1 MQHKKDKI
9 IGVIG
14 GMGPHA
20 GLALVRHLFDQTLAA
35 SDQEHLPVVLFSM
48 GDRIPD
54 RSAFLFGRTSENPA
68 YAIAEQIRM
77 AESVGAVVVGIP
89 CNTAHAPGIFNVIL
103 EELARAG
110 SRVRVLHLIEETVRF
125 LREHYPDVKRVGV
138 LSTLATYR
146 LGLYQKALEAAGYE
160 AVVADESVQETIVN
174 RAIFDSV
181 YGIKAQS
188 HPVSKIARQSVLTGI
203 THLSQKGIE
212 AVILGCTEL
221 PLAVPEPELEG
232 VPIIDPS
239 LALARALIR
248 ETYPAQLK
256 PL

>member
-1 MQHKKDKI
+1 MKDKV

-14 GMGPHA
+14 GMGPYA
-20 GLALVRHLFDQTLAA
+20 GLELVRHIFDQTIAT
-35 SDQEHLPVVLFSM
+35 SDHEHLPVVLFSM
-48 GDRIPD
+48 GDRVPD
-54 RSAFLFGRTSENPA
+54 RSAFLFGKTSVNPA

-77 AESVGAVVVGIP
+77 AEAVGAVVVGIP
-89 CNTAHAPGIFNVIL
+89 CNTAHAPSIFNVMV
-103 EELARAG
+103 EELARTG

-146 LGLYQKALEAAGYE
+146 LGLYRKALEAAGYE

-174 RAIFDSV
+174 RAIFDPS

-203 THLSQKGIE
+203 AHLRQKGVE
-212 AVILGCTEL
+212 AIVLGCTEL
-221 PLAVPEPELEG
+221 PLAVPEPEVDG
-232 VPIIDPS
+232 VTIIDPS
-239 LALARALIR
+239 RALARALIR
-248 ETYPAQLK
+248 ETYPEQLK